1 MSVTEET
8 WGRWNGLTGEER
20 MMYVEHARQ
29 LVDRGYIHLLDD
41 EDEFD
46 LALRCFE
53 AKLRDERKDQSPQ
66 KERGVPLP

>member
-1 MSVTEET
+1 MSVTEYV

-20 MMYVEHARQ
+20 MMYVDHAKQ
-29 LVDRGYIHLLDD
+29 LMERGYIHLTD